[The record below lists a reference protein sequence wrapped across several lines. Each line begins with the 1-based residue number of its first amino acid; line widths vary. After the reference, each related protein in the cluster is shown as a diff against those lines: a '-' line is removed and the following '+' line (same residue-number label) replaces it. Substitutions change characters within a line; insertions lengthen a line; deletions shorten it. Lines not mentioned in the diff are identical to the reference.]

1 MFLKREAEVKSLKSF
16 LESSTTTA
24 ALIYGVRQIGK
35 SSLILESAKDLP
47 DVLYFEALES
57 PFEENMVQLT
67 RKASKQLA
75 LPALVADDM
84 ISFFDNLRFF
94 NRRFIIVIDEYQY
107 LKRSF
112 RKGNLDSHMQSVI
125 DSLKGS
131 NIKVI
136 LSGSYVSDM
145 KELLEKTNPLFNR
158 FQLIIHLKEMDYYD
172 AASFYP
178 ELPAKD
184 KVAFYSVFGGSPN
197 ALSLIDPGKSLKE
210 NIKVLLLDDN
220 APLKFYM
227 EFVLFNELRK
237 AQAANAVLD
246 VIKNGKLRFSE
257 ILNKLNGVE
266 EKNLN
271 RQLNILLNIDVIEK
285 EKPINVK
292 EDKRK
297 TFYAISSNLTRFYY
311 AYVFANTDEIKR
323 LGSETFYNNHIA
335 QSIKTFISYRTES
348 IARSYFSRKS
358 KQGLLDEVL
367 DIGTYWYD
375 DKEKKMNGEFD
386 CVIKRKD
393 SYDIYEVKNL
403 ESKLS
408 DTMINKEIDQI
419 RKIEGIRIGRIGF
432 ISVSGFENKIDG
444 IEQISGEDLYTI

>member
-1 MFLKREAEVKSLKSF
+1 
-16 LESSTTTA
+16 
-24 ALIYGVRQIGK
+24 
-35 SSLILESAKDLP
+35 
-47 DVLYFEALES
+47 
-57 PFEENMVQLT
+57 
-67 RKASKQLA
+67 
-75 LPALVADDM
+75 
-84 ISFFDNLRFF
+84 
-94 NRRFIIVIDEYQY
+94 
-107 LKRSF
+107 
-112 RKGNLDSHMQSVI
+112 
-125 DSLKGS
+125 
-131 NIKVI
+131 
-136 LSGSYVSDM
+136 
-145 KELLEKTNPLFNR
+145 
-158 FQLIIHLKEMDYYD
+158 MDYYD

-197 ALSLIDPGKSLKE
+197 VLSLIDPGKSLKE

-257 ILNKLNGVE
+257 ILDKLNGVE

-358 KQGLLDEVL
+358 KQGLLDDVL

-375 DKEKKMNGEFD
+375 DKKKKMNGEFD

-408 DTMINKEIDQI
+408 DTMINKEIEQI

-444 IEQISGEDLYTI
+444 IEQISSEDLYTI